1 MFSWAPDIYCI
12 NVKILDSRNSNAK
25 FLKIFSL
32 TPWIILKFKFLE
44 KQCKALYLHTLFCL
58 LTNTILRTVQ
68 QLHTELLISLIWIS
82 HSFSICW
89 NLLPKFT
96 LWIFIWVFNRV
107 KICFLPPTENMW
119 QCISICSPII
129 WSNLQNSDNPSP
141 PLWLYPKFT
150 IICVSKAAVSVEDP
164 HIKSMQKLVSF
175 LVPSAGVTACCQPQL
190 LERQVQQIFFSHNS
204 KCFNRSTGQLS
215 AQMCVSSHW

>member
-141 PLWLYPKFT
+141 PLWLYPK
-150 IICVSKAAVSVEDP
+150 S
-164 HIKSMQKLVSF
+164 L
-175 LVPSAGVTACCQPQL
+175 
-190 LERQVQQIFFSHNS
+190 
-204 KCFNRSTGQLS
+204 
-215 AQMCVSSHW
+215 